1 MNTLIKNVLIVN
13 EGRLFH
19 SDVLIK
25 NNRFERLDSNI
36 SVKQRVQEINGEGL
50 TLFPG
55 LIDDQVHFREPGLTH
70 KGCIASESKAAVAG
84 GITSYMEM
92 PNTIPTTTTQF
103 ELDRKYAIAKTQS
116 MANHAFYIGG
126 SNTNIEEVL
135 KTDLSRCCGLK
146 LFLGSSTGTLLV
158 NDSAALEGFFSK
170 FEGLIATHCESD
182 PIIKKELEQL
192 KSRHPEPLDA
202 TWHSRIRTREACYA
216 SSSHAVALAK
226 KHQTRLHVLH
236 ISTEEELQLFE
247 SNSNITQKRITAE
260 ACVHHLWFSEK
271 DYVEKGNWIKWNP
284 AIKSEKDRLALLN
297 ALNTNLI
304 DVIATDHAPHSI
316 QEKQL
321 PYEQAPS
328 GGPLV
333 QHSLQALLELYK
345 QGYLSLEQIAKKTS
359 HNLAELFRI
368 VDRGF
373 VREGYFADLV
383 LVNLNRSQT
392 VTNSSILAQC
402 GWSPFEN
409 INFSSCITHTFV
421 NGYLQYEN
429 GFFHPFKPG
438 IPLVFNRHL

>member
-1 MNTLIKNVLIVN
+1 MLFRSDLLIEN
-13 EGRLFH
+13 GR
-19 SDVLIK
+19 IEK
-25 NNRFERLDSNI
+25 IGNNI
-36 SVKQRVQEINGEGL
+36 SVGKKAVTEINGDSQHL
-50 TLFPG
+50 IPG
-55 LIDDQVHFREPGLTH
+55 CIDDQVHFREPGLTH

-226 KHQTRLHVLH
+226 KHKTRLHVLH
-236 ISTEEELQLFE
+236 ISTERETQLF
-247 SNSNITQKRITAE
+247 SNELPLRKKRITAE
-260 ACVHHLWFSEK
+260 ACVHHLWFSDE
-271 DYVEKGNWIKWNP
+271 DYDRLGNLIKWNP
-284 AIKSEKDRLALLN
+284 AIKKASDRDGIL
-297 ALNTNLI
+297 
-304 DVIATDHAPHSI
+304 
-316 QEKQL
+316 K
-321 PYEQAPS
+321 
-328 GGPLV
+328 
-333 QHSLQALLELYK
+333 
-345 QGYLSLEQIAKKTS
+345 
-359 HNLAELFRI
+359 AEIGRAH
-368 VDRGF
+368 V
-373 VREGYFADLV
+373 
-383 LVNLNRSQT
+383 
-392 VTNSSILAQC
+392 
-402 GWSPFEN
+402 
-409 INFSSCITHTFV
+409 
-421 NGYLQYEN
+421 
-429 GFFHPFKPG
+429 
-438 IPLVFNRHL
+438 